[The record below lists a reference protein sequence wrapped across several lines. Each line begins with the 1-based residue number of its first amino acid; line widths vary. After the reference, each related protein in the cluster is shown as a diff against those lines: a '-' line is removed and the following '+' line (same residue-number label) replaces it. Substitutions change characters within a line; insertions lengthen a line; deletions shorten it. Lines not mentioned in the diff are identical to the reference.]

1 MAEAQP
7 IHISNLTI
15 QHFPKT
21 SEGQA
26 MVGSHEVFCLDGKLY
41 QGFKGAIAN
50 VDEKV
55 LLDAELDV
63 VHNVDGTMDRVLSN
77 RKTRLGSAEYRRAEE
92 LQKRENVKSDQ
103 KRKDLEL
110 AKLEREELS
119 VVTTVMVPEATETA
133 AAHIT
138 VMCAECGKKSPED
151 HENPH
156 MWLNGHS
163 MHHKRKKKK
172 KTK

>member
-7 IHISNLTI
+7 VHISNLTI

-26 MVGSHEVFCLDGKLY
+26 MVGSQEVFCLDGKLY
-41 QGFKGAIAN
+41 QGYKGAIAH
-50 VDEKV
+50 VDEKT
-55 LLDAELDV
+55 LLDAELEA
-63 VHNVDGTMDRVLSN
+63 VHNIDGTMDRVISN
-77 RKTRLGSAEYRRAEE
+77 RKSRLGSAEYRREEE
-92 LQKRENVKSDQ
+92 LSKRYALRRDQ

-110 AKLEREELS
+110 EKLEREVASLS
-119 VVTTVMVPEATETA
+119 TETVPGENGPIA
-133 AAHIT
+133 AKAT
-138 VMCAECGKKSPED
+138 VTCPECDKVSPAG

-163 MHHKRKKKK
+163 MHHRRNKKAK
-172 KTK
+172 